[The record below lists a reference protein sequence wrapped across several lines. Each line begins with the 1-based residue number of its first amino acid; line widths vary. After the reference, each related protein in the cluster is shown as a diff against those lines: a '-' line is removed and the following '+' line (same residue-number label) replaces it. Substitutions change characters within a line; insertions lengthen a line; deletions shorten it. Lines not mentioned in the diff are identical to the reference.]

1 MQVIILAAGEGKRI
15 SSLTNGTH
23 KSLLPIDS
31 NETFLSRL
39 LHQLNEYEIN
49 RLVVVTGYKSES
61 VKSAV
66 SQIQLNKKIIYN
78 SRYKEDTNI
87 FSMKLALEE
96 INKNETVIIIEA
108 DIYLDDLALKQI
120 YFESKKDKSLWFTC
134 GKYKKNQYGGILK
147 TGKNNQVEEI
157 KIIDHYMNKYSDY
170 FKLLGITT
178 IGKNELE
185 KYSQLLNQYANKT
198 IKQYYLVPWIENL
211 NKLFCYGYDI
221 DKNLVTSFNTKA
233 EYQRFIENLKKRKKY
248 LSNYKLIKINK
259 LYPIENFIEKRK
271 IIIRNKIIKEGYW
284 TKPIIA
290 DKENNLIMDGH
301 HRYQAAKD
309 IGFDRVPVIQVDYR
323 DIIIWSLK
331 ESEIVSKE
339 LVKEKAL
346 SSNIYPNKTV
356 KHKFYF
362 EVKECKIPLYELS
375 R

>member
-1 MQVIILAAGEGKRI
+1 
-15 SSLTNGTH
+15 
-23 KSLLPIDS
+23 
-31 NETFLSRL
+31 
-39 LHQLNEYEIN
+39 
-49 RLVVVTGYKSES
+49 
-61 VKSAV
+61 
-66 SQIQLNKKIIYN
+66 
-78 SRYKEDTNI
+78 
-87 FSMKLALEE
+87 
-96 INKNETVIIIEA
+96 
-108 DIYLDDLALKQI
+108 
-120 YFESKKDKSLWFTC
+120 
-134 GKYKKNQYGGILK
+134 
-147 TGKNNQVEEI
+147 
-157 KIIDHYMNKYSDY
+157 MNKYSDY

-221 DKNLVTSFNTKA
+221 DKNLVTSFNTQE
-233 EYQRFIENLKKRKKY
+233 EYQRFIKNLKKRKKY